1 MLHGGDIYSH
11 KILMDKDRE
20 GLLLDYSVN
29 TNPLGM
35 PEPVKAALRDHV
47 EEYHR
52 YPDPACREL
61 RAALSRYEGVSEDRI
76 CCGNGAA
83 DLIFRICLAQK
94 PRRVL
99 VCAPAF
105 SEYERAAALA
115 GGEVTLHRL
124 DQAEGFALTR
134 RYLEDLVPGLDM
146 AFLCNPNN
154 PTGRLID
161 PGLLAEILR
170 RCRELGILLVMDEC
184 FLPFTEAPSLAL
196 RHAAKAASADPCL
209 VVVKAL
215 TKTFSMAGLR
225 LGYAIGPDS
234 AFTAA
239 LDGTGQRWSVS
250 TPAQVAACAALGCL
264 PWLEQSREIIATER
278 RYLAEALR
286 ELGFTVFDSDANFML
301 FRSARPLLRGL
312 MERGILIRDCSSFH
326 GLDGSYYRCCVKRR
340 EQNEL
345 FIAALREAWHDQ
357 E

>member
-1 MLHGGDIYSH
+1 MLHGGDIYGH
-11 KILMDKDRE
+11 KILMEKDRE

-35 PEPVKAALRDHV
+35 PEPVKAALRAHV
-47 EEYHR
+47 EEYQR
-52 YPDPACREL
+52 YPDPSCRAL

-83 DLIFRICLAQK
+83 DLIFRICLALR

-115 GGEVTLHRL
+115 GGEVALHRL
-124 DQAEGFALTR
+124 SEAEGFALTR
-134 RYLEDLVPGLDM
+134 RYLEDLVPGLDL

-161 PGLLAEILR
+161 PELLAEILR
-170 RCRELGILLVMDEC
+170 RCRALGIFLVMDEC
-184 FLPFTEAPSLAL
+184 FLPFTGAPSLAGGPGL
-196 RHAAKAASADPCL
+196 A
-209 VVVKAL
+209 VVKAL

-225 LGYAIGPDS
+225 LGYALGPDS
-234 AFTAA
+234 AFAEA
-239 LDGTGQRWSVS
+239 LADTGQRWSVS
-250 TPAQVAACAALGCL
+250 SPAQTAACAALQCL
-264 PWLEQSREIIATER
+264 PWLEQSRGIIETER
-278 RYLAEALR
+278 LYLTEELR
-286 ELGFTVFDSDANFML
+286 KLGFRVFDSDANFML
-301 FRSARPLLRGL
+301 FRSDAPLLEGL

-340 EQNEL
+340 EHNET
-345 FIAALREAWHDQ
+345 FIAALREVLHDQ
-357 E
+357 RQ